1 MGGGPPGPPPGPRRD
16 LNGWTD
22 DGLAAVVISLADADT
37 MVKGGGRDPVYA
49 VERLI
54 MDVSAR
60 GNVRPGRAQVK
71 VRKPG
76 K

>member
-1 MGGGPPGPPPGPRRD
+1 M
-16 LNGWTD
+16 
-22 DGLAAVVISLADADT
+22 ISLADADT

-60 GNVRPGRAQVK
+60 GDIPAGRAQVR
-71 VRKPG
+71 VRK
-76 K
+76 